1 MKGEKTMTEKTW
13 EWFGTTA
20 ALIYILIILFILFFV
35 IFFYFRKGKPPQID
49 KQAGDEGED

>member
-1 MKGEKTMTEKTW
+1 MTEKTW